1 MLASADDLI
10 HALWQYELLTKPQLD
25 RINAALAGRQDT
37 AKRLAKYLIQKQWL
51 TLYQT
56 RMIFQGQVADLVVG
70 PYRILDQ
77 LGKGGVGS
85 VFIAR
90 DSRNQ
95 MIVALKVIH
104 PELLSNKEAF
114 GRMQREMLAATRLNH
129 PNIVKAL
136 DIDLKGK
143 LHYFA
148 MEYVEGT
155 DLHKLVQLV
164 GALPVAE
171 ACHYARQAALGLQ
184 HAFELGLVHRDIKP
198 GNLLRMEG
206 TNTVK
211 IMDFGLARIQYGP
224 SRTPGPAQVNLT
236 MEGSL
241 IGTADYIAPE
251 QARNPSGVDI
261 RADIYSLGCTLF
273 HLLCGEPPFP
283 GGSAM
288 LKIYKHQTEQPKPAL
303 RERRPEIPAAVADV
317 VTRCM
322 AKNPE
327 ERFRTPAAVAA
338 ALASFVKTDITSP
351 VPAPAVGS
359 ARPDSGIDVLGD
371 DGSGGTSSPSFK
383 F

>member
-1 MLASADDLI
+1 MIATADDLI
-10 HALWQYELLTKPQLD
+10 QVLWQHELLTKPQIDQLM
-25 RINAALAGRQDT
+25 AALAGRQES
-37 AKRLAKYLIQKQWL
+37 AKRLGKYLVQKQWL
-51 TLYQT
+51 TLFQA
-56 RMIFQGQVADLVVG
+56 REIFQGNVADLLVG

-77 LGKGGVGS
+77 LGKGGVSS

-95 MIVALKVIH
+95 SVVALKVIH

-148 MEYVEGT
+148 MEYVVGT

-171 ACHYARQAALGLQ
+171 ACNYARQAALGLQ
-184 HAFELGLVHRDIKP
+184 HAFEIGLVHRDMKP
-198 GNLLRMEG
+198 GNLLRVEG

-211 IMDFGLARIQYGP
+211 ILDFGLARLQYGP
-224 SRTPGPAQVNLT
+224 RPGSGSQVNLT
-236 MEGSL
+236 IEGSL

-251 QARNPSGVDI
+251 QAKNPSSVDV
-261 RADIYSLGCTLF
+261 RADVYSLGCTLF
-273 HLLCGEPPFP
+273 HLLGGAPPFP

-288 LKIYKHQTEQPKPAL
+288 LKIFKHQTEQPKPTL
-303 RERRPEIPAAVADV
+303 LEHRPELPAALVEIV
-317 VTRCM
+317 GKCM
-322 AKNPE
+322 AKNPD
-327 ERFRTPAAVAA
+327 ERYRTPAALAA
-338 ALASFVKTDITSP
+338 ALATFVKTDVTTSM
-351 VPAPAVGS
+351 PALPAEAKATDSS
-359 ARPDSGIDVLGD
+359 ADVLAD
-371 DGSGGTSSPSFK
+371 DGAGGSSPSFK